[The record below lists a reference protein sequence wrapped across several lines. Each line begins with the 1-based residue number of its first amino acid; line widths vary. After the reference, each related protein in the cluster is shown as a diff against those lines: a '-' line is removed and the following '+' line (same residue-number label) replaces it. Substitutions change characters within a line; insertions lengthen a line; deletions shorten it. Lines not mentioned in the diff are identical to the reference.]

1 MVDSEKERKGGKG
14 TRQWAN
20 WGLSIMFVLFPFALP
35 LKEREAGKKSI
46 GQQLLF
52 AIITCLIILFL
63 FSIYSRLKHSFA
75 RYKNTCKYCYG
86 FYL

>member
-35 LKEREAGKKSI
+35 LKEREAGKKIYWTAVTFCYYYMPYYPLSI
-46 GQQLLF
+46 QHL
-52 AIITCLIILFL
+52 
-63 FSIYSRLKHSFA
+63 
-75 RYKNTCKYCYG
+75 
-86 FYL
+86 